1 MSFKRQ
7 KVLAALLRQ
16 GMTVLR
22 EGGAHTIVGKSSGVR
37 TSLPRHSELDR
48 LTVKAI
54 ARQLGLD
61 WKALEK
67 EIR

>member
-1 MSFKRQ
+1 MSFKRH

-16 GMTVLR
+16 GMEVLR
-22 EGGAHTIVGKSSGVR
+22 EGGAHTIVGKPDGVR
-37 TSLPRHSELDR
+37 TSLPRHVELDR

-54 ARQLGLD
+54 AKQLQID
-61 WKALEK
+61 WESFQK